1 MTPERWRKIN
11 RVLARRQPDLTV
23 LMERVHK
30 WHNFS
35 AVLRTCDAVGVLEA
49 HLIPAQQ
56 GIPQSP
62 AKGEGGM
69 SKPTDATSGSAAKW
83 VGLSTHPDTPSAF
96 AHLRA
101 RGFRVY
107 AAHFSEK
114 AVDYRQVDYT
124 QPSCILLGTEKWG
137 VTEEAARL
145 ADGHVVIPMM
155 GMVQSLNVSVAAAV
169 ILFEAQR
176 QRMEAGRYDRPRLE
190 PALYRKLLFEWA
202 YPDWAERCRQEG
214 RAYPPLSQEGE
225 ILWED

>member
-62 AKGEGGM
+62 DKGEGGM

-176 QRMEAGRYDRPRLE
+176 QRMEAGLYDRPRLE